1 MGTSSVSQ
9 SGHSERRPRRMGSKR
24 KLPKC
29 AKAFLP
35 PIATFSHNPSE
46 GFVVNEGLHSSLSVR
61 RTKRGIAKRKKFQC
75 QWPNCNRA
83 SLKVPFK
90 TASALKRHVLRH
102 ETINLFSCSKCPMQ
116 FRTQENLKR
125 HSMMHENIKPYI
137 CKVCNRVYSRTSLR
151 SRCEKH
157 HRLVG
162 LCCNGTVPTS
172 AGIRLDSAV
181 SGLPLS
187 ALEREMAIE
196 RARPRPYV
204 CSICGNTRAYT
215 DSGSLRKHMRRYH
228 RNSIKIGL
236 SPMHANEKSFALC
249 SESTEPNESDSL
261 TSPVRLVSTS
271 DPVEKHLTITP
282 SEKSDTTSFK
292 SLVKQPT
299 VTFSH
304 NADMSFDSTCAF
316 GVYQPNETDEPDQVG
331 LVFDDAIAYAQLFSF
346 PVKASKSFAPLCV
359 PNGVADAVAPT
370 FNAYTSHPLT
380 NSPMDLCSS
389 VFSLQNGSSVLPDVS
404 SATASPIKTQFPPT
418 YTYNPADATSDT
430 SGLLRLT
437 NDIVGHNEDSALDL
451 TESHFFSVTGSD
463 EVAIDLSGDSAMGL
477 ASLSNPI
484 DLSAPNHSFH
494 PHITYDG
501 ESHILGGTEDRLT
514 TSSTRPQQIMVNWDP
529 EPGFSFTDLL
539 INTEID
545 ETDPVFRVPNSL
557 PDFSLSLSPSKMF
570 CELPPPLDLRL
581 IHPSYF

>member
-9 SGHSERRPRRMGSKR
+9 SGHSESRRRRMGSKR

-29 AKAFLP
+29 AKALLP

-46 GFVVNEGLHSSLSVR
+46 GFIVNEGLQSSLSVR
-61 RTKRGIAKRKKFQC
+61 RTKRDIVKRKKFQC

-90 TASALKRHVLRH
+90 TASALKRHVLQH
-102 ETINLFSCSKCPMQ
+102 EAINLLSCSKCPMQ
-116 FRTQENLKR
+116 FKTQENLKR
-125 HSMMHENIKPYI
+125 HCLIHENIKPYT
-137 CKVCNRVYSRTSLR
+137 CKVCNRVYRRTSLR

-157 HRLVG
+157 HKLVA
-162 LCCNGTVPTS
+162 LCCNGTGYTS
-172 AGIRLDSAV
+172 AGVRLDPAA

-187 ALEREMAIE
+187 ALEQEMAIE

-204 CSICGNTRAYT
+204 CAICGNNRAYT

-228 RNSIKIGL
+228 RNSIKSRL
-236 SPMHANEKSFALC
+236 SPVHANEKSFAPC
-249 SESTEPNESDSL
+249 SESIEPNESDSL
-261 TSPVRLVSTS
+261 TSPVRLVTTS
-271 DPVEKHLTITP
+271 DPVETHITITP
-282 SEKSDTTSFK
+282 SKKPDTANFK
-292 SLVKQPT
+292 SPLKQPT
-299 VTFSH
+299 VAFSH
-304 NADMSFDSTCAF
+304 NADMSSDSTCAL
-316 GVYQPNETDEPDQVG
+316 GVYHTNDTDESD
-331 LVFDDAIAYAQLFSF
+331 QLFSF

-359 PNGVADAVAPT
+359 PNGVADAVAPS
-370 FNAYTSHPLT
+370 FNAHASHPLT

-389 VFSLQNGSSVLPDVS
+389 VFNLQNVSSGPPDIS
-404 SATASPIKTQFPPT
+404 SATASPIKAQFPPN
-418 YTYNPADATSDT
+418 YAYNPADATSDT
-430 SGLLRLT
+430 SGLLRLP

-451 TESHFFSVTGSD
+451 TESHFFSVTSSD
-463 EVAIDLSGDSAMGL
+463 EVAIDLSGDSAMCL

-494 PHITYDG
+494 PQITYDG
-501 ESHILGGTEDRLT
+501 DSHMLGSTEYRLT
-514 TSSTRPQQIMVNWDP
+514 TSLTRPQQIMVNWDP

-545 ETDPVFRVPNSL
+545 ETDSVFRVPNSFQ
-557 PDFSLSLSPSKMF
+557 DCSLSLSPSKMF

>member
-9 SGHSERRPRRMGSKR
+9 PGHSESRPRRMGSKR
-24 KLPKC
+24 RLPKC

-46 GFVVNEGLHSSLSVR
+46 GFVVNEGLQSSLPVR
-61 RTKRGIAKRKKFQC
+61 RTKKDNAKWKKFQC
-75 QWPNCNRA
+75 HWPNCNRA
-83 SLKVPFK
+83 SLKVPFR
-90 TASALKRHVLRH
+90 TASALKRHVLQH
-102 ETINLFSCSKCPMQ
+102 ETINLLSCSKCPMQ
-116 FRTQENLKR
+116 FKTQENLKR
-125 HSMMHENIKPYI
+125 HSLIHENIKPYI
-137 CKVCNRVYSRTSLR
+137 CKVCDRVYSRTSLR

-157 HRLVG
+157 HKLVA
-162 LCCNGTVPTS
+162 LCCNGTGHT
-172 AGIRLDSAV
+172 ATGARLDPAA
-181 SGLPLS
+181 SGLPVS

-204 CSICGNTRAYT
+204 CSICNNNRAYT

-228 RNSIKIGL
+228 RNSIKIRL
-236 SPMHANEKSFALC
+236 SPVHTNEKPFALC
-249 SESTEPNESDSL
+249 SESVETNESVSL
-261 TSPVRLVSTS
+261 TSPIRLVNAS
-271 DPVEKHLTITP
+271 DPVEKHITITP
-282 SEKSDTTSFK
+282 SEKSDTANFK
-292 SLVKQPT
+292 SPLKQST
-299 VTFSH
+299 VAFSH
-304 NADMSFDSTCAF
+304 SADTCSDSTCAF
-316 GVYQPNETDEPDQVG
+316 GVYQPNQTDEPDQVG

-346 PVKASKSFAPLCV
+346 PVKVSKSFAPLCV
-359 PNGVADAVAPT
+359 LNGVTDAPS

-380 NSPMDLCSS
+380 NSPIDLCSS
-389 VFSLQNGSSVLPDVS
+389 VFSLQNVTSGPPDLS

-418 YTYNPADATSDT
+418 YAYNPADATSDT
-430 SGLLRLT
+430 NGLLRLT
-437 NDIVGHNEDSALDL
+437 NDNEDSALDL

-494 PHITYDG
+494 PQITYDG
-501 ESHILGGTEDRLT
+501 DSHILGSTEDRLAI
-514 TSSTRPQQIMVNWDP
+514 SSTRPQQIMFNWDP

-539 INTEID
+539 INTEVD

-557 PDFSLSLSPSKMF
+557 QDCSLSLSPSKMF